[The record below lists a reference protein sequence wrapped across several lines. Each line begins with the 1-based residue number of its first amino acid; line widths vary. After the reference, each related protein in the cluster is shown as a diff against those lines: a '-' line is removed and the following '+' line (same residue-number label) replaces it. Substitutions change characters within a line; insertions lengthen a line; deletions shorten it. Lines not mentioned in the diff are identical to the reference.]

1 MLKRLKIQIEDFARF
16 NPAVRNLLA
25 YRTLLKMRSAKA
37 RDTAEATQIV
47 EKLCQAARLT
57 TTDSMMRKV
66 EAAIERQ
73 LPAIDPAKVPW
84 GEYYPDF
91 ADKLLY
97 KAIVLKRYVS
107 EREKGV
113 VFVSFDT
120 RMAQLAK
127 SKDLKAFAERY
138 TLVLSP
144 QWSPPHSIASYL
156 FPLLYP
162 DEIFCLISNERDMV
176 YFPRISDKYKMIP
189 LYASSWVD
197 PRKYTPVDRAEK
209 DIDIF
214 MLANFAKYKRH
225 HALFAALRDVSPK
238 YRIVLVGQRDSGRTR
253 DTILGEAA
261 AFGVADRFELRENVS
276 EQELHDTFVR
286 AKTSVILS
294 RREGSCVAVVES
306 MFANTPV
313 AVYEDAQVGSRAF
326 VNEHTGKLL
335 RKDGLGAQLEE
346 FVEASAKYEPRQ
358 WVTENGVDC
367 IASSAVLNEALK
379 KGALES
385 GAEWTEDIATLRWRP
400 DPRYYFPE
408 DLERLMP
415 SYVDLEQRCGIE
427 ISRAKLGEI
436 VG

>member
-1 MLKRLKIQIEDFARF
+1 MLKRLKIQFEDFVRF
-16 NPAVRNLLA
+16 HPATRNALA
-25 YRTLLKMRSAKA
+25 YWTLLKTRGAKA
-37 RDTAEATQIV
+37 SNTAEATQTV

-57 TTDSMMRKV
+57 TTEAMMRKV

-73 LPAIDPAKVPW
+73 LPAINPAEVPW
-84 GEYYPDF
+84 SEYYPDF
-91 ADKLLY
+91 NDELLW
-97 KAIVLKRYVS
+97 KAIVLKPYVS
-107 EREKGV
+107 AREKGV
-113 VFVSFDT
+113 VFISFDT

-144 QWSPPHSIASYL
+144 QWSPPHSIATYL

-162 DEIFCLISNERDMV
+162 DDIFCLISNERDMV
-176 YFPRISDKYKMIP
+176 YFPRISKRYRMIP

-197 PRKYTPVDRAEK
+197 ARKYTPVERAEK

-225 HALFAALRDVSPK
+225 HALFAALRDVPKK
-238 YRIVLVGQRDSGRTR
+238 YRIVLVGQRDGGRTR
-253 DTILGEAA
+253 ETILEEAR
-261 AFGVADRFELRENVS
+261 AFGVEDRFEIRENVS

-286 AKTSVILS
+286 AKTSLILS

-313 AVYEDAQVGSRAF
+313 AVYEDAEVGSRAF
-326 VNEHTGKLL
+326 VNAQTGKLL
-335 RKDGLGAQLEE
+335 RREGVGAQLAA
-346 FVEASAKYEPRQ
+346 FVEESAQYEPRK
-358 WVTENGVDC
+358 WVMENGVDC

-379 KGALES
+379 TAALGN

-408 DLERLMP
+408 DLERLRP
-415 SYVDLEQRCGIE
+415 SYEDLEKRCGIV
-427 ISRAKLGEI
+427 ISRVKLGEI
-436 VG
+436 AG